1 MTREVPAVN
10 GRLSWLGPGLSWKW
24 MFATLSPALSRSLH
38 VLDEYPRGGR
48 DPFVTTPISA
58 RPWELGHRIGD
69 RLPHRRLGLLQVRA
83 PRRYALRRILT
94 SYPRIT

>member
-38 VLDEYPRGGR
+38 ILDEYPRGR
-48 DPFVTTPISA
+48 E
-58 RPWELGHRIGD
+58 RPLRHYTHLREALGA
-69 RLPHRRLGLLQVRA
+69 RA
-83 PRRYALRRILT
+83 PDRGST
-94 SYPRIT
+94 SP